1 MGPFMPTAQAPMSP
15 FMPAAQAPMSQAGG
29 VAAIGDPHL
38 TNIYGQRFDL
48 MRPGMY
54 VLIHIPR
61 EAPVESTLLRVT
73 ADARR
78 LGGACADL
86 YFQEMNITG
95 AWVNAQYAGGLHF
108 QAWKVLDEKPSWVK
122 FGKVQIKVAH
132 GHTRQGI
139 LYLNF
144 YVKHLDHAGFAV
156 GGLLGEDDH
165 LEAATPSK
173 ACVHQISFFQIA
185 ALNESNA
192 PVFP

>member
-1 MGPFMPTAQAPMSP
+1 MAG
-15 FMPAAQAPMSQAGG
+15 AGG
-29 VAAIGDPHL
+29 MAAVGDPHL

-48 MRPGMY
+48 MRPGLY

-61 EAPVESTLLRVT
+61 EAPVESTLLRVE

-86 YFQEMNITG
+86 YFQELNITG
-95 AWVNAQYAGGLHF
+95 AWVNAQYTGRLHF
-108 QAWKVLDEKPSWVK
+108 QARKVLDEKANWLK

-132 GHTRQGI
+132 GHTQQGI

-144 YVKHLDHAGFAV
+144 YVKHLGHTGFAV

-165 LEAATPSK
+165 LEASIPPK
-173 ACVHQISFFQIA
+173 ECVHQTSLLQIA
-185 ALNESNA
+185 ALSEHSV
-192 PVFP
+192 PVFSIPEANIA